1 MYAIEFETDITD
13 KFIEIKN
20 FEKVANK
27 HARVIILVT
36 DSENET
42 TKISVAGDLKKYA
55 NPALINDEK
64 DLAWKLLAKDKHAIT

>member
-42 TKISVAGDLKKYA
+42 TKIYFEFGA
-55 NPALINDEK
+55 
-64 DLAWKLLAKDKHAIT
+64 

>member
-1 MYAIEFETDITD
+1 MYTLEFETDITD

-36 DSENET
+36 DSINET
-42 TKISVAGDLKKYA
+42 KTISAAGDLKKYA
-55 NPALINDEK
+55 DPELIKDEK
-64 DLAWKLLAKDKHAIT
+64 NIAWKQMTKDKHALS